1 MKIRHSLRLYFLAVM
16 LLVGSVTIVT
26 MSGVALSYF
35 FSGMDIAME
44 GSMRTQAHRIK
55 PSNNNP
61 VKLGDMTVAS
71 RWQDLPLPIQHTF
84 KESDVIPNELLKHIE
99 GIPLIS
105 PPKVGYFLIKV
116 VEKDAIVYVSFQLPE
131 RADNERFRDKELPL
145 FYIILTALGALCLF
159 SIALLGILRIVS
171 TPVEN
176 LGKWAKSLDR
186 DKLKQPIPRFHFSEL
201 DSLAGIVQSSLSS
214 VQDSLDRE
222 KQFLSYASHE
232 LRTPIAV
239 TRTNTELLSKMLSRN
254 VDKTKQEE
262 VLKRI
267 ERAAFTMTDLT
278 ETLLWLNRR
287 EDKALSTQ
295 AISLGE
301 LIIQINN
308 DLSYVLQD
316 KHVDISLECD
326 DTKLE
331 LPLGLSR
338 IVITNL
344 IRNAFQ
350 HSGNGEV
357 KIKQVGKA
365 LKIDNYNLTK
375 DKSTQDLG
383 FGLGLELTER
393 LVKQYGWHYENKQT
407 LSGRSVLIE
416 FDSQK
421 KHRET

>member
-44 GSMRTQAHRIK
+44 GAMRTQAHRIN

-84 KESDVIPNELLKHIE
+84 KESDVTPNELLKHIE

-105 PPKVGYFLIKV
+105 PPKVGYFVIKV
-116 VEKDAIVYVSFQLPE
+116 VEKSDIVYVSFQLPE
-131 RADNERFRDKELPL
+131 RVDNERFRDKELPL
-145 FYIILTALGALCLF
+145 FYIIFTALGALCLF
-159 SIALLGILRIVS
+159 SVALLGTLRIVS

-186 DKLKQPIPRFHFSEL
+186 DKLQQPVPRFQFSEL

-254 VDKTKQEE
+254 VDKAKQEE

-287 EDKALSTQ
+287 DDKALSTQ

-316 KHVDISLECD
+316 KHVDVSLECD

-393 LVKQYGWHYENKQT
+393 LVNQYGWHYENKQT
-407 LSGRSVLIE
+407 PSGRSVLIE
-416 FDSQK
+416 FNSQK
-421 KHRET
+421 EYRET